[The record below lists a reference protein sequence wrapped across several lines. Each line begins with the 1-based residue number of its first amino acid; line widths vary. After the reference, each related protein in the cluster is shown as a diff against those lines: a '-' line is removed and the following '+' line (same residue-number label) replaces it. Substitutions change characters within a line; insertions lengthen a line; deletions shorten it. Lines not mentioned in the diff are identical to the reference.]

1 MCGNM
6 EIVKDIILTKQ
17 AKLLQQTDKRW
28 AQLYKRYPAEGKHR
42 HKFSQ

>member
-28 AQLYKRYPAEGKHR
+28 AQLGIISSMGETL
-42 HKFSQ
+42 SQI